1 MNETKELKVVVEQK
15 STKDGRKFNTFKTFS
30 KNGRK
35 TDLKFT
41 KEVTNVP
48 TKNCVIVVNVDDM
61 NLDER
66 GMYPIVWVKAIQE
79 IKDTADVSKEKS
91 RKAIN
96 DYFG

>member
-1 MNETKELKVVVEQK
+1 METKELRVVVEQK

-41 KEVTNVP
+41 KEVSNVP
-48 TKNCVIVVNVDDM
+48 TKNCFIVINIDDM
-61 NLDER
+61 NLDDR
-66 GMYPIVWVKAIQE
+66 GMYPVVWVKKIQE
-79 IKDTADVSKEKS
+79 IKDTAEVSAEKS